1 MTAYESTT
9 TTFAY
14 QEYGSC
20 ALVQDLLP
28 LYLEGEVSSA
38 SRETII
44 EHLARCERCAAFL
57 AGAQSVRVQ
66 LRRDRG
72 ERERVIMR
80 DAPVRTVLGAGQR
93 IVMLAAMLGLC
104 LVGAL
109 SSLMI
114 WVGMDQGGPAQS
126 LVGMIIGLACFG
138 GLAALARR
146 QAELTPGRWLKLA
159 AFSMV
164 GALVPMLLRNTYD
177 LGQGLAGLLLAVVA
191 LVGAWSVIVPAA
203 QPHAD

>member
-1 MTAYESTT
+1 
-9 TTFAY
+9 
-14 QEYGSC
+14 
-20 ALVQDLLP
+20 VQDLLP

-80 DAPVRTVLGAGQR
+80 DAPVRTALGAGQR

>member
-1 MTAYESTT
+1 
-9 TTFAY
+9 
-14 QEYGSC
+14 
-20 ALVQDLLP
+20 
-28 LYLEGEVSSA
+28 
-38 SRETII
+38 
-44 EHLARCERCAAFL
+44 
-57 AGAQSVRVQ
+57 
-66 LRRDRG
+66 
-72 ERERVIMR
+72 
-80 DAPVRTVLGAGQR
+80 
-93 IVMLAAMLGLC
+93 
-104 LVGAL
+104 
-109 SSLMI
+109 
-114 WVGMDQGGPAQS
+114 
-126 LVGMIIGLACFG
+126 MIIGLACFG